1 MSRMAYRNGLTI
13 KVKLMSVPKTMQE
26 LCAYVKNKRKE
37 VAKEHRLK
45 NAHDGY
51 CSGLT
56 SAEYN
61 RVRTPGKKSFGAK
74 ARKFTHNRMWKN
86 QKRYSVEQLKIIAK
100 T

>member
-1 MSRMAYRNGLTI
+1 MVVTNM
-13 KVKLMSVPKTMQE
+13 KE
-26 LCAYVKNKRKE
+26 LCAYVENKRKQ

-45 NAHDGY
+45 HAHEGY

-74 ARKFTHNRMWKN
+74 ARKFTHNRMWKY
-86 QKRYSVEQLKIIAK
+86 QKRYSVEQLKQIAK